1 MARISKGRMSVEQAA
16 LLLGVDRDADAQT
29 VQQAFRVWARLAH
42 PDAGGDRGHFEELI
56 RARRTLVTR
65 APSGIKPQE
74 VTVAAPRMGFTA
86 VRRRPSGLGAVAIVV
101 ALLAALISPL
111 ATVALPVWMAAGVM
125 GACATALSVTVSRC
139 CLDTRADVG
148 HRIGTLMITWAPV
161 AVVQV
166 LIASMLGTQIVLA
179 LPVLALP
186 EVFAVALVN
195 PGAGLWR
202 PIRRPNP

>member
-1 MARISKGRMSVEQAA
+1 MARMSRGRMSVEQAA
-16 LLLGVDRDADAQT
+16 LLLGVDPDADAET

-56 RARRTLVTR
+56 RARRTLLSR
-65 APSGIKPQE
+65 APSSTEPPE
-74 VTVAAPRMGFTA
+74 ETPVAPRLAFSA
-86 VRRRPSGLGAVAIVV
+86 VRRRPSAAGSALIVV
-101 ALLAALISPL
+101 VLLAALL
-111 ATVALPVWMAAGVM
+111 APFVTAALPVWIAALVM
-125 GACATALSVTVSRC
+125 GGCATAFSTVVSRN

-148 HRIGTLMITWAPV
+148 HRIGTLMITWTPV

-166 LIASMLGTQIVLA
+166 LIASMLGTQIFLA

-186 EVFAVALVN
+186 LVFAVALVN

-202 PIRRPNP
+202 PVRLPNP